1 MEVNVKNTNNII
13 SKVYKNS
20 IAEELGIEVGDLL
33 ISINDQPIHDIIEY
47 RFLLSDEYLEVEIKK
62 KNNEIYVYE
71 LEKEYDDDLGIE
83 FTNPIIDKAKSCR
96 NKCVFCFIDQLP
108 KGMRET
114 LYFKDDDSRL
124 SFLQGNFVTLT
135 NMKDEDIE
143 RIIRYRIS
151 PINISVH
158 TTNPDLRVKMLGNRF
173 AGSVYERMKK
183 LADAGIE
190 MHCQIVLIPEVN
202 NGEELKRT
210 IAELYELYPSVANI
224 AVVPI
229 GVTKYREGLVQVKTF
244 NKESARKELEMV
256 MELQK
261 NFMEEID
268 DPFVRFSDEFYL
280 VSGID
285 VPEEDF
291 YNGYEQIEDGI
302 GMIRCFREA
311 INYTAQD
318 LNKNIKG
325 TFSIPTGQLA
335 FDEVSNGMKKL
346 MEVNPNIKIDTYKI
360 INHFFGETI
369 TVAGLLTG
377 TDIIGQLKG
386 KINSEYLIMPNNMFR
401 KGYELGPAEYIMLD
415 DTKIDDIERE
425 LGVKVLV
432 CDHTGEDIVSIINDA
447 CQEEEE

>member
-1 MEVNVKNTNNII
+1 MKNVIT
-13 SKVYKNS
+13 SVMPDS
-20 IAEELGIEVGDLL
+20 IAEEVGIEENDILL
-33 ISINDQPIHDIIEY
+33 SVNGEKIVDIIDY
-47 RFLLSDEYLEVEIKK
+47 RFLTNDEEIVLEIQKPNGEIWDY
-62 KNNEIYVYE
+62 EIEKDYGEE
-71 LEKEYDDDLGIE
+71 LGLEFGGGIM
-83 FTNPIIDKAKSCR
+83 DKAKRCS
-96 NKCVFCFIDQLP
+96 NKCMFCFIDQNP
-108 KGMRET
+108 KGMRES

-173 AGSVYERMKK
+173 AGSVYERMKR

-210 IAELYELYPSVANI
+210 ITDLYELYPSVANI

-229 GVTKYREGLVQVKTF
+229 GVTKYREGLVQVNTF
-244 NKESARKELEMV
+244 TNETARKELEMV
-256 MELQK
+256 MEFQK
-261 NFMEEID
+261 RFMEEIN

-285 VPEEDF
+285 VPEESF

-302 GMIRCFREA
+302 GMIRCFRES

-318 LNKNIKG
+318 LDKHIKG
-325 TFSIPTGQLA
+325 TFSVPTGKLA
-335 FDEVSNGMKKL
+335 FEEVSNGMKKL

-377 TDIIGQLKG
+377 RDIIGQLKG

-432 CDHTGEDIVSIINDA
+432 CDHTGEDIVSIINDV
-447 CQEEEE
+447 CQEEEK

>member
-1 MEVNVKNTNNII
+1 MKNVIT
-13 SKVYKNS
+13 SVMPDS
-20 IAEELGIEVGDLL
+20 IAEEVGIEVNDILL
-33 ISINDQPIHDIIEY
+33 SVNGEKIVDIIDY
-47 RFLLSDEYLEVEIKK
+47 RFLTNDEEIVLEIQKPNGEIWDY
-62 KNNEIYVYE
+62 EIEKDYGEE
-71 LEKEYDDDLGIE
+71 LGLEFGGGIM
-83 FTNPIIDKAKSCR
+83 DKAKRCS
-96 NKCVFCFIDQLP
+96 NKCMFCFIDQNP

-143 RIIRYRIS
+143 RIIKYRIS

-173 AGSVYERMKK
+173 AGTVYERMKR

-210 IAELYELYPSVANI
+210 ITDLYELYPSVANI

-244 NKESARKELEMV
+244 TNETARKELEMV
-256 MELQK
+256 MEFQK
-261 NFMEEID
+261 RFMEEIN

-285 VPEEDF
+285 VPEESF
-291 YNGYEQIEDGI
+291 YSGYEQIEDGI
-302 GMIRCFREA
+302 GMIRCFRES
-311 INYTAQD
+311 INYTAQNLD
-318 LNKNIKG
+318 KDIKG
-325 TFSIPTGQLA
+325 TFSVPTGKLA
-335 FDEVSNGMKKL
+335 FEEVSNGMKKL

-377 TDIIGQLKG
+377 TDIISQLKG

-432 CDHTGEDIVSIINDA
+432 CDHTGEDIVSIINDV
-447 CQEEEE
+447 CQEEEK

>member
-1 MEVNVKNTNNII
+1 MKNVIT
-13 SKVYKNS
+13 SVMPDS
-20 IAEELGIEVGDLL
+20 IAEEVGIEENDILL
-33 ISINDQPIHDIIEY
+33 SVNGEKIVDIIDY
-47 RFLLSDEYLEVEIKK
+47 RFLTNDEEIVLEIQKPNGEIWDY
-62 KNNEIYVYE
+62 EIEKDYGEE
-71 LEKEYDDDLGIE
+71 LGLEFGGGIM
-83 FTNPIIDKAKSCR
+83 DKAKRCS
-96 NKCVFCFIDQLP
+96 NKCMFCFIDQNP

-135 NMKDEDIE
+135 NMKDEDID

-173 AGSVYERMKK
+173 AGSVYERMKR

-210 IAELYELYPSVANI
+210 ITELYELYPSVSNI

-244 NKESARKELEMV
+244 TKESARKELEMV
-256 MELQK
+256 MEFQK
-261 NFMEEID
+261 RFMEEIN

-280 VSGID
+280 VAGID
-285 VPEEDF
+285 VPEESF

-318 LNKNIKG
+318 LNRNIKG
-325 TFSIPTGQLA
+325 TFSIPTGKLA
-335 FDEVSNGMKKL
+335 FDEVSKGMKKL
-346 MEVNPNIKIDTYKI
+346 MKVNPNIKIDTYKI

-377 TDIIGQLKG
+377 TDIISQLKG

-447 CQEEEE
+447 CQEEE

>member
-1 MEVNVKNTNNII
+1 MKNVITN
-13 SKVYKNS
+13 VMPDS
-20 IAEELGIEVGDLL
+20 IAEEVGIEENDILL
-33 ISINDQPIHDIIEY
+33 SVNGEKIVDIIDY
-47 RFLLSDEYLEVEIKK
+47 RFLTNDEEIVLEIQKPNGEIWDY
-62 KNNEIYVYE
+62 EIEKDYGEE
-71 LEKEYDDDLGIE
+71 LGLEFGGGIM
-83 FTNPIIDKAKSCR
+83 DKAKRCS
-96 NKCVFCFIDQLP
+96 NKCMFCFIDQNP
-108 KGMRET
+108 KGMRES

-202 NGEELKRT
+202 NREELKRT
-210 IAELYELYPSVANI
+210 ITDLYELYPSV
-224 AVVPI
+224 

-244 NKESARKELEMV
+244 TKELARKELEMV
-256 MELQK
+256 MEFQK
-261 NFMEEID
+261 RFMEEINA
-268 DPFVRFSDEFYL
+268 PFVRFSDEFYL

-285 VPEEDF
+285 VPEESF

-318 LNKNIKG
+318 LNNNIKG
-325 TFSIPTGQLA
+325 TFSVPTGKLA
-335 FDEVSNGMKKL
+335 FDEVSKGMKKL

-447 CQEEEE
+447 CQEEE

>member
-1 MEVNVKNTNNII
+1 M
-13 SKVYKNS
+13 
-20 IAEELGIEVGDLL
+20 
-33 ISINDQPIHDIIEY
+33 
-47 RFLLSDEYLEVEIKK
+47 
-62 KNNEIYVYE
+62 
-71 LEKEYDDDLGIE
+71 
-83 FTNPIIDKAKSCR
+83 DKAKRCS
-96 NKCVFCFIDQLP
+96 NKCMFCFIDQNP

-135 NMKDEDIE
+135 NMKDEDID

-173 AGSVYERMKK
+173 AGSVYDRMKR

-202 NGEELKRT
+202 NGEELDKT
-210 IAELYELYPSVANI
+210 ITDLYKLYPSVANI

-229 GVTKYREGLVQVKTF
+229 GVTKYRDGLAEVKTF
-244 NKESARKELEMV
+244 TKETAMKELEKV
-256 MELQK
+256 KSFQDK
-261 NFMEEID
+261 FMKEINN
-268 DPFVRFSDEFYL
+268 PFVRFSDEFYL
-280 VSGID
+280 VAGID
-285 VPEEDF
+285 IPEEDF

-311 INYTAQD
+311 INYSAQD
-318 LNKNIKG
+318 LDKNIKG
-325 TFSIPTGQLA
+325 TFSVATGKLA

-346 MEVNPNIKIDTYKI
+346 MEVNPNIRIDTYKI

-377 TDIIGQLKG
+377 TDIISQLKG

-415 DTKIDDIERE
+415 DTKIEDIERE

-432 CDHTGEDIVSIINDA
+432 CDHTGEDIVSIINDV
-447 CQEEEE
+447 CQEEE

>member
-1 MEVNVKNTNNII
+1 MKNVVTN
-13 SKVYKNS
+13 VMPGS
-20 IAEELGIEVGDLL
+20 IAEEVGIEVNDILL
-33 ISINDQPIHDIIEY
+33 SINGEKIVDIIDY
-47 RFLLSDEYLEVEIKK
+47 RFLTADEEIVLEIQKENGEVWDYEIEKDYG
-62 KNNEIYVYE
+62 EE
-71 LEKEYDDDLGIE
+71 LGLEFGGGIM
-83 FTNPIIDKAKSCR
+83 DKAKRCS
-96 NKCVFCFIDQLP
+96 NKCMFCFIDQNP

-135 NMKDEDIE
+135 NMKEEDID
-143 RIIRYRIS
+143 RIIKYRIS

-158 TTNPDLRVKMLGNRF
+158 TTNPELRVKMLSNRF
-173 AGSVYERMKK
+173 AGNVYDRMKK

-190 MHCQIVLIPEVN
+190 MHCQVVLIPEVN

-210 IAELYELYPSVANI
+210 ITELYELHPSVVNI

-244 NKESARKELEMV
+244 TPETARKELEMV
-256 MELQK
+256 MEFQK
-261 NFMEEID
+261 RFMEEIN

-285 VPEEDF
+285 VPEESF
-291 YNGYEQIEDGI
+291 YKGYEQIEDGV

-311 INYTAQD
+311 INNSAQD
-318 LNKNIKG
+318 LNKDIKE
-325 TFSIPTGQLA
+325 TFSVATGKLA
-335 FDEVSNGMKKL
+335 FNEVSRGMKKL
-346 MEVNPNIKIDTYKI
+346 MEVNPNIRIDTYKI

-377 TDIIGQLKG
+377 ADIISQLKG
-386 KINSEYLIMPNNMFR
+386 KINSKYLIMPNNMFR

-415 DTKIDDIERE
+415 DTKLEDLEKE

-432 CDHTGEDIVSIINDA
+432 CDHTGEDIVTIINNA
-447 CQEEEE
+447 CQEEEK